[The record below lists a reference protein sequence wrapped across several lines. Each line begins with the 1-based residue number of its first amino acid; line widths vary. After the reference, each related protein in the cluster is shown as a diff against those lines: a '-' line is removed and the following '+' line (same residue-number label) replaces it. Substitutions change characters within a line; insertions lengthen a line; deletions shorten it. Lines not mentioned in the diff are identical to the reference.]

1 MVDYAVE
8 SINSGGDF
16 VSNGVVEF
24 EKLLQQF
31 KKDTFIWNKYVECLQ
46 KNRMIEECRFVK
58 LKLINFVESF
68 RWLCAL

>member
-68 RWLCAL
+68 IR

>member
-58 LKLINFVESF
+58 LKLLNFVESF
-68 RWLCAL
+68 IK